1 MATKTANT
9 STQNKDDAKKFA
21 NLIGPT
27 DPKLDKV
34 VREKLVTAR
43 VGLLL
48 RASFFGN
55 LATRL
60 KLVNADEWCATAATD
75 GRHFYYNTRFI
86 ELLKP
91 KEIEFLFGHE
101 VLHCVYDHFGRRGDR
116 DPMLF
121 NVANDYCV
129 NADLKKH
136 RVGEFITSVPCL
148 YDSKFENKSSEEIY
162 DILYENAD
170 KISLSDLIDKLLDDH
185 LDGDDQDGDGEGKDG
200 DKPGNGR
207 PKLSAEERQ
216 KIKDEIKEAMLAAA
230 QASDAGSIPL
240 GVKRMIQDL
249 TDPKMNWRELLR
261 MQLESTIKSDFTW
274 MRPSRRGWDMDAVLP
289 GMNRTDAIDIAIY
302 IDMSGSIGEAQG
314 KDFLSEVKGIM
325 EAFESYKIHVAC
337 FDTEVYNPQQY
348 NSENLDSIEDY
359 ELAGGGGTDFD
370 SIFRHLKDEQ
380 IEPKRLVVF
389 TDGYPCGS
397 WGDPNYCD
405 TVWII
410 HGDKN
415 PNPPFGTF
423 ALYEEDK

>member
-1 MATKTANT
+1 
-9 STQNKDDAKKFA
+9 
-21 NLIGPT
+21 
-27 DPKLDKV
+27 
-34 VREKLVTAR
+34 

-60 KLVNADEWCATAATD
+60 KLVNADEWCSTAATD

-86 ELLKP
+86 EMLKP

-116 DPMLF
+116 DPQLF
-121 NVANDYCV
+121 NVANDFAV

-148 YDSKFENKSSEEIY
+148 YDSKFEGKSSEEIY
-162 DILYENAD
+162 DYLYENAE

-185 LDGDDQDGDGEGKDG
+185 LDGEGDGDSDGQDGDKQGK
-200 DKPGNGR
+200 GR

-230 QASDAGSIPL
+230 QASDAGSIPA
-240 GVKRMIQDL
+240 GVKRLISDL
-249 TDPKMNWRELLR
+249 TDPQMNWRELLR
-261 MQLESTIKSDFTW
+261 MQLESTIKSDYTW

-289 GMNRTDAIDIAIY
+289 GMSRTDAIDIAVY
-302 IDMSGSIGEAQG
+302 IDMSGSISEKQG

-325 EAFESYKIHVAC
+325 EAFESYKIHIAC
-337 FDTEVYNPQQY
+337 FDTEVYNLQQY
-348 NSENLDSIEDY
+348 NSDNLDTIDDY

-370 SIFRHLKDEQ
+370 SIFKHLKDEQ

-415 PNPPFGTF
+415 PSPPFGTF